1 MLKQAVKYVVGSAIS
16 GHELFKCNVD
26 SVECLV
32 IGEAA
37 AAVDDQRVADMINTE
52 FANWNIVGDLSYG
65 FAFTSE
71 VLRSE
76 WRRNVEVYVLDNGVV
91 FSRYIFNKVFGG
103 DPSRF
108 MVGVNRE
115 QTVVAFYREES
126 GELIGFVPAILEGET
141 VGSLF
146 RGREG

>member
-16 GHELFKCNVD
+16 GREILKCNVGG
-26 SVECLV
+26 VECLV

-37 AAVDDQRVADMINTE
+37 AAVDDQRVAEMINAE
-52 FANWNIVGDLSYG
+52 FANWDIVGDLAYG
-65 FAFTSE
+65 FGFPSE

-76 WRRNVEVYVLDNGVV
+76 WRKNVEVYVLDNGVV
-91 FSRYIFNKVFGG
+91 FSRYSFNKVFGG

-108 MVGVNRE
+108 MVGVNHE
-115 QTVVAFYREES
+115 QTVVAFYSEES
-126 GELIGFVPAILEGET
+126 GKLIGFVPAILEGET

-146 RGREG
+146 RCREG